1 MSRAQETLKRIEEL
15 ANADIPDGWERVDQV
30 GTTAFTQRVLTYGS
44 IVGAILCAFIGFTVF
59 NFDPLQE
66 LKTLS
71 TIYGKNLVFGAI
83 VGSIIVM
90 LPIHEA
96 IHILFHPGHGCTQRT
111 IVGFTFVSMFVMYL
125 DQMSINRFLVM
136 LLAPV
141 TIIGV
146 TIITFALM
154 MEQFFVIAAILFAVN
169 IGTSLGDL
177 AMAKRVSKIRKNH
190 SKIWSRG
197 THFIAMKR
205 PLQA

>member
-30 GTTAFTQRVLTYGS
+30 GTTAFMQRVLTYGS
-44 IVGAILCAFIGFTVF
+44 IVGAIFCAIIGFTVF

-71 TIYGKNLVFGAI
+71 TIYGKHLVFGTI

-96 IHILFHPGHGCTQRT
+96 IHILFHPDHGCTQRT

-141 TIIGV
+141 TIIGA

-154 MEQFFVIAAILFAVN
+154 MEQFFVIAAILFVVN

-177 AMAKRVSKIRKNH
+177 TMAKRVSKIRKNH
-190 SKIWSRG
+190 SKIWNRG